1 MPAGAGKT
9 GRHTAMRFPIVTRI
23 VGIFLLLFS
32 LTLIPTLLVAISTGD
47 GEALHFVQ
55 SILLIAVPGLLLWY
69 PNRRHRAELY
79 NREAFLV
86 VALFWIL
93 LGTLGSLPL
102 LLGAHLSLTD
112 AVFEAVSG
120 FTTTGATVIVGIDN
134 LPPSIL
140 IYRQQLMWVG
150 GIGVVVLAV
159 AILPM
164 LGVGGMQL
172 YRLETAGP
180 MKEEKLTPRIAHT
193 ARAVWLIYL
202 SLTAACA
209 TAYWLAGMSAFDA
222 IAHSFSTVSTGGFST
237 HDASLGF
244 FDNSAIEM
252 ITIVFMIL
260 GGISFNVHFLFLH
273 GRGISA
279 YWKDPQVRTFLIAI
293 AGLIAGIAVLLYL
306 GGSYDSPLAALR
318 YGAFQA
324 VSIITTTGYTTTD
337 FSVWPL
343 AIPLLLMFAGHI
355 GGCAGSTSGGIK
367 VIRIMVLG
375 KVGIR
380 EMMRLIHPNMVRPVK
395 ISGRVLP
402 KPVLDAV
409 WSFFSVY
416 VAVFIGLMIL
426 VMATG
431 VDQVTAFGAVTACL
445 TNIGPGLGQVATTFH
460 DINPVAKWLCT
471 FAMLLGRLEI
481 FTLLVL
487 LSPTYWRK

>member
-1 MPAGAGKT
+1 
-9 GRHTAMRFPIVTRI
+9 MRFPIVTRI

-32 LTLIPTLLVAISTGD
+32 LTLIPTLLVALYTQD
-47 GEALHFVQ
+47 GEAFHFVQ

-69 PNRRHRAELY
+69 PNRRRRAELH

-93 LGTLGSLPL
+93 LGMLGSLPL
-102 LLGAHLSLTD
+102 VLGAHLSITD

-140 IYRQQLMWVG
+140 IYRQQLMWAG

-180 MKEEKLTPRIAHT
+180 MKDEKLTPRIAHT
-193 ARAVWLIYL
+193 ARAVWIIYL
-202 SLTAACA
+202 SLTLICAA
-209 TAYWLAGMSAFDA
+209 AYWIAGMSVFDA

-244 FDNSAIEM
+244 FDNPAVETVAI
-252 ITIVFMIL
+252 TFMLL
-260 GGISFNVHFLFLH
+260 GGISFNVHFLFFH
-273 GRGISA
+273 GRGISC
-279 YWKDPQVRTFLIAI
+279 YWRDPQVRTFIIVIACLIATT
-293 AGLIAGIAVLLYL
+293 AMLLYL
-306 GGSYDSPLAALR
+306 GGSYVSPLEALR
-318 YGAFQA
+318 YGAFQV

-337 FSVWPL
+337 FSLWPFAL
-343 AIPLLLMFAGHI
+343 PLLLMFAGHL

-367 VIRIMVLG
+367 VIRAMVLG

-380 EMMRLIHPNMVRPVK
+380 EMLRLIHPSMVRPIK
-395 ISGRVLP
+395 ISGRVVP

-431 VDQVTAFGAVTACL
+431 VDQVTAFGAVTATL
-445 TNIGPGLGQVATTFH
+445 TNIGPGLGDAATTFH

-471 FAMLLGRLEI
+471 LAMLLGRLEI

-487 LSPTYWRK
+487 FSPVYWRK

>member
-1 MPAGAGKT
+1 
-9 GRHTAMRFPIVTRI
+9 MRFPIVTRI

-32 LTLIPTLLVAISTGD
+32 LTLIPTLLVALYTRD
-47 GEALHFVQ
+47 GEAMHFLQ
-55 SILLIAVPGLLLWY
+55 SILLLAIPGLLLWY
-69 PNRRHRAELY
+69 PNRRQKAELH
-79 NREAFLV
+79 NKEAFLV
-86 VALFWIL
+86 VALFWVL
-93 LGTLGSLPL
+93 LGMLGSLPL

-134 LPPSIL
+134 LPASIL
-140 IYRQQLMWVG
+140 IYRQQLMWMG

-180 MKEEKLTPRIAHT
+180 MKDEKLTPRITHT
-193 ARAVWLIYL
+193 ARAVWVIYL
-202 SLTAACA
+202 SLTVICAA
-209 TAYWLAGMSAFDA
+209 AYWLTGMSAFDA

-244 FDNSAIEM
+244 FNNPAVETVAI
-252 ITIVFMIL
+252 IFMIL
-260 GGISFNVHFLFLH
+260 GGISFNVHFLFFH
-273 GRGISA
+273 GRGVTS
-279 YWKDPQVRTFLIAI
+279 YWNDPQTRTFLIIIVA
-293 AGLIAGIAVLLYL
+293 LITANTLLLYL
-306 GGSYDSPLAALR
+306 GGTYGSLTESLR
-318 YGAFQA
+318 YGAFQ
-324 VSIITTTGYTTTD
+324 VTSIITTTGFTTTD
-337 FSVWPL
+337 FSLWPVAL
-343 AIPLLLMFAGHI
+343 PLLLMFAGHL

-367 VIRIMVLG
+367 VVRVMVLG

-380 EMMRLIHPNMVRPVK
+380 EMMRLIHPNMVRPIK
-395 ISGRVLP
+395 ISGRALP
-402 KPVLDAV
+402 KSVLDAV
-409 WSFFSVY
+409 WSFFSIY

-445 TNIGPGLGQVATTFH
+445 TNIGPGLGDVSSNFH
-460 DINPVAKWLCT
+460 DVNPVAKWLCT

-487 LSPTYWRK
+487 FSPVYWRK

>member
-1 MPAGAGKT
+1 
-9 GRHTAMRFPIVTRI
+9 MRLPIVTRI

-32 LTLIPTLLVAISTGD
+32 LTLIPTLLVALYTRD

-55 SILLIAVPGLLLWY
+55 SILLIAVPGLMLWY
-69 PNRRHRAELY
+69 PTRRHKGELH

-93 LGTLGSLPL
+93 LGMLGSLPL
-102 LLGAHLSLTD
+102 ALGAHLSITD

-120 FTTTGATVIVGIDN
+120 FTTTGATVIIGIDA

-140 IYRQQLMWVG
+140 IYRQQLCWLG

-180 MKEEKLTPRIAHT
+180 MKDEKLTPRIAHT
-193 ARAVWLIYL
+193 ARAVWVIYL
-202 SLTAACA
+202 TLTVICA

-222 IAHSFSTVSTGGFST
+222 IGHSFSTLATAGFST

-244 FDNSAIEM
+244 FNSPAVESVA
-252 ITIVFMIL
+252 IVFMLL
-260 GGISFNVHFLFLH
+260 GGISFNVHFLFFH
-273 GRGISA
+273 GRGASS
-279 YWKDPQVRTFLIAI
+279 YWRDPQARTFLVIVA
-293 AGLIAGIAVLLYL
+293 ALIAVTSVLLYL
-306 GGSYDSPLAALR
+306 GESYGSPLEALR
-318 YGAFQA
+318 YGAFHVA
-324 VSIITTTGYTTTD
+324 SVITTTGYTTTD
-337 FSVWPL
+337 FSLWPL
-343 AIPLLLMFAGHI
+343 ATPLLLIFAAHI

-367 VIRIMVLG
+367 VIRIMLLG

-380 EMMRLIHPNMVRPVK
+380 EMMRLIHPNMVRPIK
-395 ISGRVLP
+395 ISGRSVP

-416 VAVFIGLMIL
+416 VAIFIGLMIL

-431 VDQVTAFGAVTACL
+431 VDQVTAFGAISATL
-445 TNIGPGLGQVATTFH
+445 TNLGPGLGDVAVTFH

-487 LSPTYWRK
+487 FSPVYWRK